1 LALTDAETAARL
13 LELCPVDDPHLKA
26 LWEQLA
32 CKEADPPLQEPE
44 AETWTEQHQVLVVC
58 ASEENQR
65 ALLEEL
71 TRRGFD
77 CRALTS

>member
-1 LALTDAETAARL
+1 MKKSFRASLKFQVVLPAVL
-13 LELCPVDDPHLKA
+13 LLSGSLVAWHLHWGTTPESA
-26 LWEQLA
+26 DQLL
-32 CKEADPPLQEPE
+32 KEA
-44 AETWTEQHQVLVVC
+44 
-58 ASEENQR
+58 QR